1 MAESSQE
8 KTEPATPRRRRESR
22 QEGQVARSPD
32 LTAACVLL
40 ASMLLLNLF
49 GGNMMAGL
57 KRIVEAML
65 SGSLVSHPAQ
75 VRGLGA
81 LPAFGGTMMTK
92 ALLPLIVGVAVVALL
107 ATVMQV
113 GLLLTAKPL
122 QPKLSK
128 LSPIRGLQQLF
139 SGRGAVRLIMSLAK
153 VAIISGMAII
163 VVNMQMPQILK
174 IGELDVRPICTV
186 SWSLLYS
193 LGLKLAL
200 LLIVLAVLD
209 YAYQRRRHEK
219 DIRMTK
225 EDVKE
230 EMKRM
235 DGDPLVKQ
243 RRSRVARQLAMQRIA
258 QAVPKADV
266 VVTNP
271 THFAVALRYDAAT
284 MSAPKV
290 VAKGADYMAMRIR
303 QLALA
308 NEVPLVERKSLARG
322 LYQAVEVGQEV
333 PPQFFSAVAEILA
346 YVYRLSGTRVA

>member
-1 MAESSQE
+1 MAESAQE
-8 KTEPATPRRRRESR
+8 KTEAATPRRRREAR
-22 QEGQVARSPD
+22 QDGNVARSPD

-40 ASMLLLNLF
+40 ASMLLLDLF
-49 GGNMMAGL
+49 GGDLMGGL
-57 KRIVEAML
+57 KRIVQATL
-65 SGSLVSHPAQ
+65 SGELLSHPVQ
-75 VRGLGA
+75 PTGLGA
-81 LPAFGGTMMTK
+81 VPAFSSTMMSR
-92 ALLPLIVGVAVVALL
+92 ALLPFMIGVAVVALL
-107 ATVMQV
+107 ATLMQV

-122 QPKLSK
+122 QPKFSRI
-128 LSPIRGLQQLF
+128 SPAKGLGQLF
-139 SGRGAVRLIMSLAK
+139 GGRGAVRLIMSLAK
-153 VAIISGMAII
+153 VAVIGTFAALVIT
-163 VVNMQMPQILK
+163 MQMPQILK
-174 IGELDVRPICTV
+174 IGELDVRPICAV
-186 SWSLLYS
+186 SWGLLYG
-193 LGLKLAL
+193 LGVKLAL
-200 LLIVLAVLD
+200 VLILLALLD
-209 YAYQRRRHEK
+209 YAYQRWQREK
-219 DIRMTK
+219 DMRMTK
-225 EDVKE
+225 EEVKE

-235 DGDPLVKQ
+235 DGDPLIKQ

-290 VAKGADYMAMRIR
+290 VAKGADYMALRIR

-308 NEVPLVERKSLARG
+308 NQVPLVERKSLARA